1 MFAII
6 VDNSKLIIC
15 QHSIK
20 INCSH
25 ILPANKNFTFT
36 IFDIFF
42 LFPAIFDNLPPYSP
56 RSTVPVLGAQTGTV
70 APNTVPVSGTQ
81 TGTVNSPTADTVPVT
96 VPVIVPV
103 LGTKTGTVDASN
115 PLCHKAS
122 PSPNIDKDKDKYF
135 HSVNSSQY
143 DSIRTDSSSKNGSIH
158 NSTDYRIFERCNPR
172 NAAAIL
178 FRFMLRLP
186 HLIKVQPTEHCKNS
200 VPYLVPPTAPLKGA
214 THGTLQK

>member
-1 MFAII
+1 MKNKKILFAII
-6 VDNSKLIIC
+6 VYNSKLIIC
-15 QHSIK
+15 QNSIK

-81 TGTVNSPTADTVPVT
+81 TGTVNSPAAGTVPVT

-158 NSTDYRIFERCNPR
+158 NSTDYRIF
-172 NAAAIL
+172 
-178 FRFMLRLP
+178 
-186 HLIKVQPTEHCKNS
+186 
-200 VPYLVPPTAPLKGA
+200 
-214 THGTLQK
+214 

>member
-1 MFAII
+1 MKNKKILFAII
-6 VDNSKLIIC
+6 VDNSKLIKC
-15 QHSIK
+15 QNSIK

-70 APNTVPVSGTQ
+70 APNTVPVSGAQ

-158 NSTDYRIFERCNPR
+158 NPTDYRIF
-172 NAAAIL
+172 
-178 FRFMLRLP
+178 
-186 HLIKVQPTEHCKNS
+186 
-200 VPYLVPPTAPLKGA
+200 
-214 THGTLQK
+214 

>member
-1 MFAII
+1 MKNKKILFAII
-6 VDNSKLIIC
+6 VDNSKSIIC
-15 QHSIK
+15 QNSIK

-81 TGTVNSPTADTVPVT
+81 TGTVTPNTVPVSGTQTGTITPNTVPVSGAQTGTVNSPTADTVPVT

-103 LGTKTGTVDASN
+103 LGTKTGTMDASN

-158 NSTDYRIFERCNPR
+158 NSTDYRIF
-172 NAAAIL
+172 
-178 FRFMLRLP
+178 
-186 HLIKVQPTEHCKNS
+186 
-200 VPYLVPPTAPLKGA
+200 
-214 THGTLQK
+214 

>member
-1 MFAII
+1 MKNKKILFAII

-15 QHSIK
+15 QNSIK

-70 APNTVPVSGTQ
+70 APNTVPVSGTQTGTVTPNTVPVSGTQTGTITPNTVPVSGAQ

-158 NSTDYRIFERCNPR
+158 NSTDYRIF
-172 NAAAIL
+172 
-178 FRFMLRLP
+178 
-186 HLIKVQPTEHCKNS
+186 
-200 VPYLVPPTAPLKGA
+200 
-214 THGTLQK
+214 

>member
-1 MFAII
+1 MKNTKILFAII
-6 VDNSKLIIC
+6 VDNFKLIIC
-15 QHSIK
+15 QNSIK

-70 APNTVPVSGTQ
+70 APNTVPVSGAQ

-103 LGTKTGTVDASN
+103 LGTKTGTMDASN

-158 NSTDYRIFERCNPR
+158 NSTDYRIF
-172 NAAAIL
+172 
-178 FRFMLRLP
+178 
-186 HLIKVQPTEHCKNS
+186 
-200 VPYLVPPTAPLKGA
+200 
-214 THGTLQK
+214 

>member
-1 MFAII
+1 MKNTKILFAII

-15 QHSIK
+15 QNSIK

-42 LFPAIFDNLPPYSP
+42 LFPAIFNNLPPYSP

-81 TGTVNSPTADTVPVT
+81 TGTVTPNTVPVSGTQTGTITPNTVPVSGAQTGTVNSPTADTVPVT

-103 LGTKTGTVDASN
+103 LGTKTGTMDASN

-122 PSPNIDKDKDKYF
+122 PSPNIDKDKYF

-158 NSTDYRIFERCNPR
+158 NSTDYRIF
-172 NAAAIL
+172 
-178 FRFMLRLP
+178 
-186 HLIKVQPTEHCKNS
+186 
-200 VPYLVPPTAPLKGA
+200 
-214 THGTLQK
+214 

>member
-1 MFAII
+1 MKNTKILFAII
-6 VDNSKLIIC
+6 VVNSKSIIC
-15 QHSIK
+15 QNSIK

-42 LFPAIFDNLPPYSP
+42 IFPAIFDNLPPYSP

-70 APNTVPVSGTQ
+70 APNTVPVWDAE
-81 TGTVNSPTADTVPVT
+81 TGTVNSPTAGTVPVT

-103 LGTKTGTVDASN
+103 LGTKTGTMDASN

-158 NSTDYRIFERCNPR
+158 NPTDYRIF
-172 NAAAIL
+172 
-178 FRFMLRLP
+178 
-186 HLIKVQPTEHCKNS
+186 
-200 VPYLVPPTAPLKGA
+200 
-214 THGTLQK
+214 

>member
-1 MFAII
+1 MKNKKILFAII
-6 VDNSKLIIC
+6 VDNSKSIIC
-15 QHSIK
+15 QNSIK

-36 IFDIFF
+36 IFEIFF

-70 APNTVPVSGTQ
+70 
-81 TGTVNSPTADTVPVT
+81 NSPTADTVPVT

-103 LGTKTGTVDASN
+103 LGTKTGTIDASN

-122 PSPNIDKDKDKYF
+122 PSPNIDKDKYF

-158 NSTDYRIFERCNPR
+158 NSTDYRIF
-172 NAAAIL
+172 
-178 FRFMLRLP
+178 
-186 HLIKVQPTEHCKNS
+186 
-200 VPYLVPPTAPLKGA
+200 
-214 THGTLQK
+214 

>member
-1 MFAII
+1 MKNKKILFAII

-15 QHSIK
+15 QNSIK

-158 NSTDYRIFERCNPR
+158 NSTDYRIF
-172 NAAAIL
+172 
-178 FRFMLRLP
+178 
-186 HLIKVQPTEHCKNS
+186 
-200 VPYLVPPTAPLKGA
+200 
-214 THGTLQK
+214 

>member
-1 MFAII
+1 MKNKKILFAII
-6 VDNSKLIIC
+6 VYNSKLIIC
-15 QHSIK
+15 QNSIK

-42 LFPAIFDNLPPYSP
+42 LFPAIFNNLPLYSP

-70 APNTVPVSGTQ
+70 APNTVPVSGAQ

-96 VPVIVPV
+96 VPV

-158 NSTDYRIFERCNPR
+158 NSTDYRIF
-172 NAAAIL
+172 
-178 FRFMLRLP
+178 
-186 HLIKVQPTEHCKNS
+186 
-200 VPYLVPPTAPLKGA
+200 
-214 THGTLQK
+214 